1 MALVACRPL
10 PERPNPACR
19 SVPRLLSLSLDYPAR
34 IVDAELSE
42 RLTSIGAVLIDGP
55 KGCGKTE
62 TALRQAKSSVRFDTD
77 PNARALLG
85 LNPDELF
92 DQQTPILFDEWQ
104 RAPEIWD
111 EVRRHVDELRRR
123 GLYILTGSATPR
135 YERELHSGAGRIGTL
150 RMRPMSLF
158 ESGHSTGEASL
169 AALLRGEDQKA
180 KRTAMTVPGL
190 MERIII
196 GGWPAL
202 RDRSERTAR
211 GWLGDYL
218 TQIVDIDIPDLGTGK
233 RTPDRLRRALAS
245 LGRAVGT
252 AIKVTALAADIA
264 GDDHRAPAKETV
276 NSYLDALDR
285 LKLTENSPAWK
296 PHMRS
301 RTRAQLGT
309 ERRGHLQHA
318 QVDVCPLDGRR
329 VSAYG
334 HYVPLMALGKGVSKH
349 VGNDCAL
356 GNLAEDGD
364 VVRQLLGE
372 SARLHAIGCDKRRA
386 ATGAARRRGAGRGTA
401 VSAYSRTRASSAT
414 VNGTRWHRSQVSAL

>member
-1 MALVACRPL
+1 M
-10 PERPNPACR
+10 
-19 SVPRLLSLSLDYPAR
+19 
-34 IVDAELSE
+34 
-42 RLTSIGAVLIDGP
+42 
-55 KGCGKTE
+55 
-62 TALRQAKSSVRFDTD
+62 
-77 PNARALLG
+77 G

-92 DQQTPILFDEWQ
+92 DQETPILFDEWQ

-111 EVRRHVDELRRR
+111 QVRRHVDDLRRR

-158 ESGHSTGEASL
+158 ESGHSTGEVSL

-190 MERIII
+190 MERIVI

-202 RDRSERTAR
+202 LDQSERSAR
-211 GWLGDYL
+211 GWLADYL
-218 TQIVDIDIPDLGTGK
+218 AQIVDIDIPELGTGK

-245 LGRAVGT
+245 LGRSVGT
-252 AIKVTALAADIA
+252 AIKVTGLGADIA

-301 RTRAQLGT
+301 RTELREAPVPYFVDPSLGT
-309 ERRGHLQHA
+309 AALKVGSRDLLADLEAAGFHFEAMAVRDVRIYAQPLRGVVYSWRESHGRKE
-318 QVDVCPLDGRR
+318 VDAIVDTPDGWAAFEVKLTGDQDVIDRAAKGLLDFAADVDASKHGSP
-329 VSAYG
+329 SALVVVTATG
-334 HYVPLMALGKGVSKH
+334 GGGKRTDGVHVVPISALGP
-349 VGNDCAL
+349 
-356 GNLAEDGD
+356 
-364 VVRQLLGE
+364 
-372 SARLHAIGCDKRRA
+372 
-386 ATGAARRRGAGRGTA
+386 
-401 VSAYSRTRASSAT
+401 
-414 VNGTRWHRSQVSAL
+414 

>member
-1 MALVACRPL
+1 MY
-10 PERPNPACR
+10 
-19 SVPRLLSLSLDYPAR
+19 DYRAR
-34 IVDAELSE
+34 VVDAELSE

-62 TALRQAKSSVRFDTD
+62 TALQQAKSSVRFDTD

-92 DQQTPILFDEWQ
+92 DQETPILFDEWQ

-111 EVRRHVDELRRR
+111 QVRRHVDDLRRR

-158 ESGHSTGEASL
+158 ESGHSTGEVSL

-190 MERIII
+190 MERIVI

-202 RDRSERTAR
+202 LDQSERSAR
-211 GWLGDYL
+211 GWLVDYL
-218 TQIVDIDIPDLGTGK
+218 AQIVDIDIPELGTGK

-245 LGRAVGT
+245 LGRSVGT
-252 AIKVTALAADIA
+252 AIKVTALGADIA

-301 RTRAQLGT
+301 RTELREAPVRYFVDPSLGT
-309 ERRGHLQHA
+309 AALKVGSRDLLADLEAAGFHFEAMAVRDIRTYAQPLGGAVYSWRESHGRKEVDAIVDTPDGWAAFEVKLTGDQDVIDRAARGLLDFA
-318 QVDVCPLDGRR
+318 ADVDTSKHGSPSALVVMTATGGGGKRADG
-329 VSAYG
+329 V
-334 HYVPLMALGKGVSKH
+334 HVVPISALGP
-349 VGNDCAL
+349 
-356 GNLAEDGD
+356 
-364 VVRQLLGE
+364 
-372 SARLHAIGCDKRRA
+372 
-386 ATGAARRRGAGRGTA
+386 
-401 VSAYSRTRASSAT
+401 
-414 VNGTRWHRSQVSAL
+414 